1 MSNTSLLPVG
11 TTSLASFEMTDA
23 LVPKLT
29 SATVCTPL
37 RNVTEEAELRLEAAV
52 KG

>member
-1 MSNTSLLPVG
+1 MG
-11 TTSLASFEMTDA
+11 TTSLASFEITDA

-29 SATVCTPL
+29 SATVCTSL
-37 RNVTEEAELRLEAAV
+37 RNVTDEVELRLEVAV

>member
-1 MSNTSLLPVG
+1 MG
-11 TTSLASFEMTDA
+11 TKSLASFEITDA

-37 RNVTEEAELRLEAAV
+37 RNVTDGAEVRLEAAV
-52 KG
+52 QG

>member
-1 MSNTSLLPVG
+1 MG
-11 TTSLASFEMTDA
+11 TTSLASFEITEA

-29 SATVCTPL
+29 STTVCTPL
-37 RNVTEEAELRLEAAV
+37 CNVTDEAELRLEAAM